1 MTHRKIE
8 IFKHMKSFRSIL
20 AVLIATFVA
29 GRAAAQV
36 EINLS
41 GAVAFRDTAYFAIRS
56 LFGSELVS
64 QNPADGPTASTQLKI
79 NWTGRLTNLFGNQT
93 VTVRAFYNGAVA
105 GVQDLTQNRDV
116 AFLASTNPGTT
127 NLVGAGFKSDI
138 AFSSVFQQSTEFLTP
153 TLEDVRFGATP
164 IVLLKS
170 SSAPASLTNITTH
183 QFKTL
188 AANGALPA
196 WFFTGNT
203 NDTQTIYFINRDPT
217 AGQRVT
223 LFKESLFT
231 GAPISYFW
239 NANTGNYVID
249 PSGRNATQIRDTLNQ
264 FGPAISYLVT
274 ADAIGVNGGAN
285 VLRYN
290 GALPFANATFNSTAN
305 DYRPLY
311 NGQYSLWVYEHLLN
325 RATASQNVRTFRNA
339 LVAAIE
345 HQLETSPNSV
355 PLSRLNVERT
365 ADGAPVA
372 PIE

>member
-1 MTHRKIE
+1 
-8 IFKHMKSFRSIL
+8 MKSLRSIL

-41 GAVAFRDTAYFAIRS
+41 GAVAFRDTAYYAIRG
-56 LFGSELVS
+56 LFGSDLTS
-64 QNPADGPTASTQLKI
+64 QNPADGATTSSQLKVT
-79 NWTGRLTNLFGNQT
+79 WTGKIPSLFGNQT

-116 AFLASTNPGTT
+116 AFLASATPGDT
-127 NLVGAGFKSDI
+127 NLIGTGFKADI

-164 IVLLKS
+164 ILLIKS

-203 NDTQTIYFINRDPT
+203 NDTQTISFINRDPT

-239 NANTGNYVID
+239 NTATSAYVID
-249 PSGRNATQIRDTLNQ
+249 PTGRNATQIRDSLNQ
-264 FGPAISYLVT
+264 FGPAISYLT
-274 ADAIGVNGGAN
+274 SSDAIAVNGGAN

-290 GALPFANATFNSTAN
+290 GALPFANAAFNATAN
-305 DYRPLY
+305 DYKPLY

-325 RATASQNVRTFRNA
+325 RATASQNIRSFRNA
-339 LVAAIE
+339 LVASIE
-345 HQLETSPNSV
+345 HQLETSAFSV
-355 PLSRLNVERT
+355 PLARLNVERT